1 MTDFQIIYS
10 SKAKRDLKKIPLP
23 IAQEIIRTVG
33 GLKDNPWSKVQ
44 KMEGSDKSPFHSLHV
59 GGYRVILSI
68 QNKQLIIYVVE
79 AGPRKTIYRKY
90 QS

>member
-10 SKAKRDLKKIPLP
+10 NRSKWNLKKIGLP
-23 IAQEIIRTVG
+23 IAQEIIRAIHD
-33 GLKDNPWSKVQ
+33 LKNNPWSKVQ

-68 QNKQLIIYVVE
+68 QNKKLIIYVVE
-79 AGPRKTIYRKY
+79 VGPRKTIYRKY
-90 QS
+90 

>member
-10 SKAKRDLKKIPLP
+10 NKAKRNLKKISLP
-23 IAQEIIRTVG
+23 IAQEIIQAISE
-33 GLKDNPWSKVQ
+33 LKNNPWSKIQ
-44 KMEGSDKSPFHSLHV
+44 KMVGSDKSPFHSLHV

-79 AGPRKTIYRKY
+79 VGPRKTIYRKY
-90 QS
+90 

>member
-10 SKAKRDLKKIPLP
+10 NKAKRNLKKIPLP
-23 IAQEIIRTVG
+23 IAQEIIRAIHE
-33 GLKDNPWSKVQ
+33 LKINPWSKVQ

-79 AGPRKTIYRKY
+79 VGPRKTIYRKY
-90 QS
+90 

>member
-10 SKAKRDLKKIPLP
+10 NRSKTNLKKITFP
-23 IAQEIIRTVG
+23 IAQEIIRAIHDI
-33 GLKDNPWSKVQ
+33 KNNPRSKVQ

-68 QNKQLIIYVVE
+68 QYKKLIIYVVE
-79 AGPRKTIYRKY
+79 VGLRKTIYQY
-90 QS
+90 Y